1 MRTTAKVDYA
11 VRAALELAR
20 AHPADGSRPVPVT
33 RHRIAEAQAI
43 PSKFLEHILAD
54 LRRGG
59 LVASVRGTDGGY
71 WLQRPPEN
79 VSMADIIRAVEGPL
93 ADVRGERPET
103 LDYPDDLAAALETRF
118 DAAITPGD
126 VVATVRHAITHRR
139 ITLHAHAATA
149 RRSGR
154 LKWFRL
160 GDETPWTTPSRK
172 VFRGARGLE
181 A

>member
-103 LDYPDDLAAALETRF
+103 LDYPDDLAALQRAWIALRANLRAVLEHVTLADLRDGKLHDDIESLAALD
-118 DAAITPGD
+118 DAWE
-126 VVATVRHAITHRR
+126 
-139 ITLHAHAATA
+139 A
-149 RRSGR
+149 R
-154 LKWFRL
+154 
-160 GDETPWTTPSRK
+160 
-172 VFRGARGLE
+172 
-181 A
+181 